1 MYPVSCSTTVY
12 APCWGMTI
20 KSYRSKYR
28 ANIGKCV
35 NYSVCFIVL
44 IALRS
49 LRCSCPALPVP
60 HLPSLALIYF
70 SSPLLPSYTSLLF
83 PWLPFAACSL
93 LYFYFHSLP
102 FLSLASLYFLPFSLL
117 SLLPY
122 TSLAFPSP
130 LLSSS
135 SLPSLPLPSFAFH
148 LTYNIINIC
157 IVWRVYKQNFTLAQ
171 TIAKIP

>member
-1 MYPVSCSTTVY
+1 MFYSFNCPEVPSLLLSWT
-12 APCWGMTI
+12 PCTSFAFPSPHLLFFSSLAFLHFPSI
-20 KSYRSKYR
+20 
-28 ANIGKCV
+28 
-35 NYSVCFIVL
+35 L
-44 IALRS
+44 LTS
-49 LRCSCPALPVP
+49 LRCLF
-60 HLPSLALIYF
+60 LALL
-70 SSPLLPSYTSLLF
+70 LLPFT
-83 PWLPFAACSL
+83 
-93 LYFYFHSLP
+93 SLP
-102 FLSLASLYFLPFSLL
+102 FSCLSLLSYTFLSFSLL

-130 LLSSS
+130 ILFSS